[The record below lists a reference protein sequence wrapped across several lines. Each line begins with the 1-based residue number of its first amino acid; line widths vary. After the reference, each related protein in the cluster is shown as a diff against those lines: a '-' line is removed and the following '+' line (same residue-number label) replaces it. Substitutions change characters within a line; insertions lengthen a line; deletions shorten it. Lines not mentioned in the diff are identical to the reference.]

1 MAEFHVVEILSK
13 KRKKI
18 YKAVNL
24 KSRNPCM
31 SLYCSI
37 IDRGLSEDVEYAG
50 GAACATTLLMH
61 FGAHAFVADKAMYF
75 A

>member
-13 KRKKI
+13 KRKKDLQGS
-18 YKAVNL
+18 KFKKQ
-24 KSRNPCM
+24 KSM

-50 GAACATTLLMH
+50 GAACAMTLLMH
-61 FGAHAFVADKAMYF
+61 FGAHASVADKATYF